1 MRYLV
6 WVLRLAVF
14 IVVLMFAL
22 KNTGPVTV
30 NFFQDH
36 LVADVPLIVVMLV
49 VFILGAVLGLLIAL
63 PSVMRK
69 RRETNRLKREVAAL
83 QEQLRVGKTPPDAV
97 TSELI
102 APLAPL

>member
-6 WVLRLAVF
+6 WVLRLAIF

-63 PSVMRK
+63 PTILRK
-69 RRETNRLKREVAAL
+69 RREIGRLKREVVTL
-83 QEQLRVGKTPPDAV
+83 QDQLRLGKAPQDV
-97 TSELI
+97 MTSELI